1 MIQHQELLSLSLSV
15 QLRFQPRL
23 LTATSGNESK
33 PSIQTIFPKSPAAS
47 HLSALFSVDILHE
60 WDRKKKIN
68 STIFWGVFLAPKP
81 HNRCVDV
88 DLQSESEEQNESIA
102 LI

>member
-1 MIQHQELLSLSLSV
+1 MIQHQELFSPSAFV
-15 QLRFQPRL
+15 QLHFQPGL
-23 LTATSGNESK
+23 LAATRRNESK
-33 PSIQTIFPKSPAAS
+33 PSTQTIFPKSPAAS
-47 HLSALFSVDILHE
+47 HLAAVFSVDVLHE
-60 WDRKKKIN
+60 WDRKKN
-68 STIFWGVFLAPKP
+68 SAIFFFCGFLAPKP